1 LRDILL
7 SQVSQ
12 RRFADLFLFAI
23 TGAELALLAPLTPT
37 FTGVDWIYLL
47 QHLWVMAIALTRREP
62 AALDSSLP
70 AWLAVAVSMLYPYAQ
85 LLTLHA
91 MSGRVLWPDG
101 GTVLVTLSAFLS
113 LASLVWIGRLFGLRP
128 ALRGLVTTGPY
139 RLVRHPLYL
148 AYMVSDVGYELN
160 ESNAGTLAI
169 MLFGWSCLLYR
180 IHAEERVLSQ
190 APRWGAYIRSVRYRL
205 FPGLW

>member
-1 LRDILL
+1 LRDLLL
-7 SQVSQ
+7 SEVSQ
-12 RRFADLFLFAI
+12 RRFADIFLFAI
-23 TGAELALLAPLTPT
+23 TGTELALLVPLTPI

-47 QHLWVMAIALTRREP
+47 QHLWVMAIALTRRAP

-85 LLTLHA
+85 LLTLHSL
-91 MSGRVLWPDG
+91 SGGVLWPDG
-101 GTVLVTLSAFLS
+101 GAVLVTLSAFLS

-139 RLVRHPLYL
+139 GLVRHPLYL

-160 ESNAGTLAI
+160 ESNAGTLVI
-169 MLFGWSCLLYR
+169 MFVGWSCLLYR
-180 IHAEERVLSQ
+180 IHAEEHVLSQ
-190 APRWGAYIRSVRYRL
+190 APRWGAYMRAVRYRL